1 MLLIKK
7 KEYKYSDYDDLDYFG
22 IKDIENLFINID
34 DANYYKPTLVKSSLK
49 NNFAYYEIR
58 GDRDKKLSVKQYL
71 TMIIPQLTKLLDE
84 KKNNNNEQNIQLS
97 MGVNFMCVTDKEKTR
112 TFYVKSDNEDIR
124 LGNDTSNIINEL
136 FI

>member
-71 TMIIPQLTKLLDE
+71 TMIIPQLTKLIDE
-84 KKNNNNEQNIQLS
+84 KKNSNNEQNIQLS

>member
-7 KEYKYSDYDDLDYFG
+7 KKYKYSDYDDLDYFG

-71 TMIIPQLTKLLDE
+71 TMIIPQLTKLIDE

>member
-58 GDRDKKLSVKQYL
+58 GDRDKKSSVKQYL
-71 TMIIPQLTKLLDE
+71 TMIIPQLTKLIDE

>member
-71 TMIIPQLTKLLDE
+71 TMIIPQLTKLIDE
-84 KKNNNNEQNIQLS
+84 TKNNNNEQNIQLS

>member
-71 TMIIPQLTKLLDE
+71 TMIIPQLTKLIDE
-84 KKNNNNEQNIQLS
+84 KRITIMNK
-97 MGVNFMCVTDKEKTR
+97 
-112 TFYVKSDNEDIR
+112 
-124 LGNDTSNIINEL
+124 L
-136 FI
+136 FN

>member
-71 TMIIPQLTKLLDE
+71 TMIIPQLTKLIDE
-84 KKNNNNEQNIQLS
+84 KKDNNNEQNIQLS